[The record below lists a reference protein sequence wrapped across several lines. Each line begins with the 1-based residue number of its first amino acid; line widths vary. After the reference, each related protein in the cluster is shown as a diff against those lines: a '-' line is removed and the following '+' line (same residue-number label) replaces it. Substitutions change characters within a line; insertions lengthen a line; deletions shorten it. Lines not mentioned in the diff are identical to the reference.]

1 MTSESSV
8 LKENSELFWDLR
20 LYVAGQNPKSITAF
34 SNLKRLCEEYL
45 KGHYKIE
52 VVDLFKHPERAKGDQ
67 IIALPTLVRKL
78 PEPIKRI
85 VGDLSNSDRVIVE
98 MSLQRPARR
107 GGNKDLTGKDLTHA

>member
-1 MTSESSV
+1 M
-8 LKENSELFWDLR
+8 
-20 LYVAGQNPKSITAF
+20 AF

-98 MSLQRPARR
+98 MNLQRPARR
-107 GGNKDLTGKDLTHA
+107 AGNKDLTGKDLTHA